1 MTDVTDVTERAT
13 LRVRSFRGLQN
24 LPVIAAQ
31 RLGRF
36 AHAGLT
42 VTLSFT
48 NSSAEQLG
56 MLARGEVDLIH
67 TAPDNI
73 IHFDTQPAAFGADP
87 AAAPRL
93 ALLLGGSNGSL
104 SLYAAPTIGASGD
117 LGALRGQAIGVDN
130 PDSGFALVLRDLLER
145 GGLLLGRDY
154 RFTVTGGTGA
164 RAEALAR
171 GELAATLVY
180 PPFDL
185 LLADKGCHRLS
196 DSTSVYPAYASQA
209 LAGERGWVE
218 ANGERVTAYIAA
230 LLSALDWIYSPTN
243 RGTVEALLASEPAL
257 GASDVS
263 PALAYAAFTDP
274 DLGFGRT
281 GALSEAG
288 LAQVIALRARY
299 GDLSAE
305 ALGQPA
311 DYCDPRWYERAR
323 LSSDS
328 SDLTSG

>member
-1 MTDVTDVTERAT
+1 MTNATESAT

-24 LPVIAAQ
+24 LPIIAAQ
-31 RLGRF
+31 RLGHF
-36 AHAGLT
+36 ARAGLT
-42 VTLSFT
+42 VALSFT

-56 MLARGEVDLIH
+56 MLARGEDDLIH
-67 TAPDNI
+67 TAPDNV

-87 AAAPRL
+87 TTAPRL
-93 ALLLGGSNGSL
+93 ALLLGGSNGPL
-104 SLYAAPTIGASGD
+104 SLYAAPNIGASGD

-130 PDSGFALVLRDLLER
+130 PDSGFALVLRDLLAR

-154 RFTVTGGTGA
+154 QFTVAGGTGA

-171 GELAATLVY
+171 GDLAATLVY

-185 LLADKGCHRLS
+185 LLANAGCHRLS

-218 ANGERVTAYIAA
+218 ANGERVAAYIAA
-230 LLSALDWIYSPTN
+230 LLSALDWIYTPTE
-243 RGTVEALLASEPAL
+243 RDAVEALLATEPAL
-257 GASDVS
+257 GASDVA
-263 PALAYAAFTDP
+263 PVLAYAAFTEP

-281 GALSEAG
+281 AALSEAG
-288 LAQVIALRARY
+288 LAQVIALRAHY
-299 GDLSAE
+299 GDLPAE

-311 DYCDPRWYERAR
+311 DYCDLRWYEQAVR
-323 LSSDS
+323 
-328 SDLTSG
+328 G

>member
-1 MTDVTDVTERAT
+1 MTDATESAA

-24 LPVIAAQ
+24 LPIIAAQ
-31 RLGRF
+31 RLGHF

-42 VTLSFT
+42 VALSFT

-67 TAPDNI
+67 TAPDNV
-73 IHFDTQPAAFGADP
+73 IHFDTKPAAFGADP
-87 AAAPRL
+87 ATAPRL
-93 ALLLGGSNGSL
+93 ALLLGGSNGPL
-104 SLYAAPTIGASGD
+104 SLYAASIIGASGD

-130 PDSGFALVLRDLLER
+130 PGSGFALVLRDLLAR

-154 RFTVTGGTGA
+154 QFTVAGGTGA

-218 ANGERVTAYIAA
+218 AHSERVTAYIAA
-230 LLSALDWIYSPTN
+230 LLSALDWIYTPAE
-243 RGTVEALLASEPAL
+243 RGAVEALLATEPTL
-257 GASDVS
+257 GATETP

-274 DLGFGRT
+274 QLGFGRAAT
-281 GALSEAG
+281 LSEAG

-299 GDLSAE
+299 GDLPAE

-311 DYCDPRWYERAR
+311 DYCDLRWYERA
-323 LSSDS
+323 
-328 SDLTSG
+328 TGG